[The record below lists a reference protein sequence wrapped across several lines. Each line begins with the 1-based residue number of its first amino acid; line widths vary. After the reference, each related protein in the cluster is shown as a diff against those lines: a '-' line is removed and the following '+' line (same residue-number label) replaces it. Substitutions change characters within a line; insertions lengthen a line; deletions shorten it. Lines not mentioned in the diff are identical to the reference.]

1 MSAPTPVR
9 HFDIAERRRRMLSR
23 GHLADSGLSIEQ
35 VAGELVG
42 LHSTDPGTVYLS
54 LYNRLRGFRVG
65 DLEDELYERRTL
77 TRILG
82 MRRTLFVAPLDLAA
96 VIDAACTRTLVA
108 NERRRTV
115 QLLEAEG
122 IANAADVLESA
133 CQATLRALREADGPV
148 PARHLTPIVQELST
162 RVTMA
167 PGKKYEAVPAITNRV
182 CLHLSTEGH
191 IVRTRPLGSWLSSQ
205 YRWTP
210 TERWFG
216 DVAPILVDTVPADA
230 ARRELVTRWLGTYGP
245 GTTSDIAWWTKWP
258 KRDVTAILTDIE
270 AVPVTV
276 EPAPGADPAPAWVL
290 TDDLDDTPSVHR
302 VVRLLPGLD
311 QTIMGWKERDWYF
324 GPSMPE
330 LFDRNG
336 NAGPLVLVDGL
347 AVGLWAQRSDG
358 QVVTELLE
366 PVDAASANDIAAAA
380 AQLTAW
386 FDGVRVTPRFPN
398 ERERRLAN
406 G

>member
-1 MSAPTPVR
+1 MR
-9 HFDIAERRRRMLSR
+9 HFDIAERRRRMISR
-23 GHLADSGLSIEQ
+23 SHLAGSGSSVEQ
-35 VAGELVG
+35 IAGDLVG
-42 LHSTDPGTVYLS
+42 LHSTDPATVYLS
-54 LYNRLRGFRVG
+54 LYNRMAGFRVA
-65 DLEDELYERRTL
+65 DLEDALYERRAL

-96 VIDAACTRTLVA
+96 VIDAACTKSLVA
-108 NERRRTV
+108 PERRRTV

-122 IANAADVLESA
+122 IENAAEVLESA
-133 CQATLRALREADGPV
+133 CQSTLRALREADGPM
-148 PARHLTPIVQELST
+148 PARNLTPIVQELRT
-162 RVTMA
+162 KVTMA

-191 IVRTRPLGSWLSSQ
+191 IVRTRPLGSWISSQ

-216 DVAPILVDTVPADA
+216 SVAPIPVDTVTVDA
-230 ARRELVTRWLGTYGP
+230 ARRELVTRWLRTYGP
-245 GTTSDIAWWTKWP
+245 GTTTDIAWWTKWP
-258 KRDVTAILTDIE
+258 KRDVTATLAEIG
-270 AVPVTV
+270 AVTVTV
-276 EPAPGADPAPAWVL
+276 EPAPATDPAPAWVL
-290 TDDLDDTPSVHR
+290 PDDLDDTPPVQR

-311 QTIMGWKERDWYF
+311 PTIMGWKDRDWYF
-324 GPSMPE
+324 GASMPE

-336 NAGPLVLVDGL
+336 NAGPLVVVDGL
-347 AVGLWAQRSDG
+347 AVGLWAQRPDG
-358 QVVTELLE
+358 EVVTELLE
-366 PVDAASANDIAAAA
+366 PVDAAPADDIAAAA

-386 FDGVRVTPRFPN
+386 LDGVRVTPRFSN